1 MGRLEQAWATED
13 VPADVDY
20 ARVLATRNATPLQSL
35 LGVGLGIVTYLTFAP
50 IVTQLLALGYWQASG
65 APGAF
70 ADTYRRLVGY
80 EVPFGMSAVQLGIS
94 TLIPISLALVLFVHR
109 VRPAY
114 LLSVRPGMRWG
125 LLGIMVGVA
134 AVTLNGV
141 LLVQHLASGGG
152 LTVTPQR
159 DLLWFMI
166 ACLLTSPIQAAA
178 EELFF
183 NQSTVSAHISLLEQA
198 LGKELFV
205 RSNRRHVRLT
215 KEGEQVYPIARRILN
230 DCAALRTLFSD
241 ADSAP
246 VVALGASTVPG
257 QYLVPGYLAAFLKRE
272 PEFRYSLRRGDSE
285 QVHRMLKSGQIA
297 VGFVGAVSEPENV
310 DYFPLYDDRLVL
322 AAPNNE
328 HYRMLRERGVYGR
341 ELLLEEPF
349 VSREEGSGTDTSLQN
364 YLRTLGLSH
373 DMLHVVARVDDPEAI
388 KQMVSGGVGVAVLS
402 ALAVEQ
408 EVQNGTLLA
417 FEMDKSA
424 LKRTIYLITLKSQQL
439 SRMEQKLVDFLKSP
453 HRRKRA
459 EAQN

>member
-1 MGRLEQAWATED
+1 MGRLEQVWATED

-183 NQSTVSAHISLLEQA
+183 RGYLMQA
-198 LGKELFV
+198 LGALVPNHWFGIVTSAAIFAFFHGVQNPWLFADRFAFGVLAGWLVVKTGGLEAGIGAHIVNNVCAFLYAGLSTGIAELKALQQIGWAQAVGDIAMFGV
-205 RSNRRHVRLT
+205 FALAAWLV
-215 KEGEQVYPIARRILN
+215 ARRLGV
-230 DCAALRTLFSD
+230 RTHTD
-241 ADSAP
+241 A
-246 VVALGASTVPG
+246 G
-257 QYLVPGYLAAFLKRE
+257 
-272 PEFRYSLRRGDSE
+272 RRP
-285 QVHRMLKSGQIA
+285 A
-297 VGFVGAVSEPENV
+297 
-310 DYFPLYDDRLVL
+310 
-322 AAPNNE
+322 
-328 HYRMLRERGVYGR
+328 GR
-341 ELLLEEPF
+341 
-349 VSREEGSGTDTSLQN
+349 SRNRS
-364 YLRTLGLSH
+364 
-373 DMLHVVARVDDPEAI
+373 V
-388 KQMVSGGVGVAVLS
+388 
-402 ALAVEQ
+402 
-408 EVQNGTLLA
+408 
-417 FEMDKSA
+417 
-424 LKRTIYLITLKSQQL
+424 
-439 SRMEQKLVDFLKSP
+439 
-453 HRRKRA
+453 
-459 EAQN
+459 